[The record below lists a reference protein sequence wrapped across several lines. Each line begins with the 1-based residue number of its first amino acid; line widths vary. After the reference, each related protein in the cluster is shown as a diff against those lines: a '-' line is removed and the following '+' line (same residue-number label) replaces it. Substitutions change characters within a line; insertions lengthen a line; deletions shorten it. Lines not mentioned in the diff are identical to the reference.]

1 MLDSFEDFKSAVLMS
16 LKDKISDRISF
27 EREKVSNN
35 LFRVSSDDAGNNR
48 IEHSDEDSQSNS
60 DEN

>member
-35 LFRVSSDDAGNNR
+35 LFRASSDVD
-48 IEHSDEDSQSNS
+48 EDETEDSDEDSQSNS